1 MLLKMN
7 AHWLE
12 EGLPSE
18 LLLQNIWA
26 SCAAQQSADL
36 EYQTISFI
44 EILNR
49 GRHPALG
56 KWRLPRHA
64 GRTHAYSLAV

>member
-1 MLLKMN
+1 MLLHNSLHVHYIIYYMLIYMIL
-7 AHWLE
+7 HVITR
-12 EGLPSE
+12 
-18 LLLQNIWA
+18 LLLLLHA
-26 SCAAQQSADL
+26 
-36 EYQTISFI
+36 YYRQTISFI